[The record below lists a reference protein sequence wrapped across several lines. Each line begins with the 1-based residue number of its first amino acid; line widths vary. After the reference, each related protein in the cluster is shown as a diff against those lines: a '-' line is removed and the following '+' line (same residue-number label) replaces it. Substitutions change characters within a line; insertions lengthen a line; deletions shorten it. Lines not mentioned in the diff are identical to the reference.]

1 LPNTV
6 EWLYVVSAAA
16 RAGAV
21 LVPVNARYRPAEIE
35 TLFRSAQPRVLL
47 TADEFLT
54 NQFLDRLG
62 EVLPEL
68 VDSGPGRWRS
78 AAFPTLEHVVA
89 MADRRLPG
97 MMPRDEFFRGADAVA
112 PEAVARSQANVGPR
126 DPAYIFY
133 TSGSTGEPKGVVVP
147 SDAVANLRS
156 YFGALGLTGDDRTL
170 CPMPFSYVG
179 GHFMALLG
187 PLLNG
192 STVVIAHRF
201 DVDESIELIKTH
213 GVTFFGTT
221 PPVFTQLAHHPALQ
235 GTALGEV
242 RLAFVAGSSF
252 TLEQLELWST
262 RLGIAQFAGGYGMTE
277 TLGGATV
284 TAPGDSLE
292 IVGTTIGRP
301 LPCFE
306 FRLVDPETR
315 EDVGPGEPGELWVRG
330 KILLRYH
337 GMPDDEWREY
347 VTPDGWFRTGDVLC
361 LRPDGRYSY
370 VVRIKDMIK
379 VGGENASGP
388 QVEADL
394 KRHPEVVEA
403 AVVGVPDERRGEAI
417 LAYVQRADGSMLT
430 DDALREWCK
439 DRMAPFKI
447 PRHVVWIDDATEWPR
462 TVSDKI
468 AKQELRA
475 RYVAGSERGAGEH
488 Q

>member
-1 LPNTV
+1 
-6 EWLYVVSAAA
+6 
-16 RAGAV
+16 
-21 LVPVNARYRPAEIE
+21 
-35 TLFRSAQPRVLL
+35 
-47 TADEFLT
+47 
-54 NQFLDRLG
+54 
-62 EVLPEL
+62 
-68 VDSGPGRWRS
+68 
-78 AAFPTLEHVVA
+78 
-89 MADRRLPG
+89 
-97 MMPRDEFFRGADAVA
+97 
-112 PEAVARSQANVGPR
+112 
-126 DPAYIFY
+126 
-133 TSGSTGEPKGVVVP
+133 
-147 SDAVANLRS
+147 
-156 YFGALGLTGDDRTL
+156 
-170 CPMPFSYVG
+170 
-179 GHFMALLG
+179 
-187 PLLNG
+187 
-192 STVVIAHRF
+192 
-201 DVDESIELIKTH
+201 
-213 GVTFFGTT
+213 
-221 PPVFTQLAHHPALQ
+221 
-235 GTALGEV
+235 
-242 RLAFVAGSSF
+242 
-252 TLEQLELWST
+252 
-262 RLGIAQFAGGYGMTE
+262 MTE

-330 KILLRYH
+330 KILLHYH